1 MIKRSLKSFWLPVQ
15 KKWREGKKEK
25 TRKAIAKLFVLNTN
39 TKIKSILHHF
49 KSSFANHFTQNYLV
63 PNMQKMPTQSQQQH
77 PSRFYLLQIKKVAKF
92 AKTLDGNRAS
102 LSDNIY
108 FLK

>member
-1 MIKRSLKSFWLPVQ
+1 MK
-15 KKWREGKKEK
+15 K

-39 TKIKSILHHF
+39 TKIKSILHRF
-49 KSSFANHFTQNYLV
+49 KSSFANYFTQNYLV

-102 LSDNIY
+102 LSDNIF
-108 FLK
+108 FLKWLIRLVGGK